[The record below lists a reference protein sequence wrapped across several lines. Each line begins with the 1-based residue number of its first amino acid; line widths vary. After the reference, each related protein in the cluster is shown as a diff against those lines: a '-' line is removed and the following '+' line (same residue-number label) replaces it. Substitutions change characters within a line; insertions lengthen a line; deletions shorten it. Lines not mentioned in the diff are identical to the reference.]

1 MSLGPLMIDLQGPR
15 LLPEEREMLLHPLV
29 GGVILFARNHED
41 PRQLTALI
49 EELHQVRRTRL
60 LIAVDQEGGRVQRFR
75 EGFTRLPAVAELGI
89 EADTDIEHAKQLAEI
104 TGWLMAVE
112 LRAVGV
118 DISFAPVLDI
128 DHGRSKVIGDRAFH
142 RNPETLSDLAHSYM
156 VGMRHAGMAAVG
168 KHFPGHGGVVADSH
182 MELPED
188 PRKIADLRDED
199 LLPFE
204 RLIHYGIPAL
214 MAAHVVYT
222 DVAPMPAGFSYN
234 WLHTVL
240 REELGFQGAV
250 FSDDLSMAGAAV
262 AGERYSDR
270 CRVALEAGCD
280 MVLICNHPP
289 GVAEALDNLE
299 ISPNPASQLR
309 LTRLHGRHSRSLEAL
324 TASPQWR
331 KAVEL
336 LHSYDHTPLLD
347 LDL

>member
-1 MSLGPLMIDLQGPR
+1 MSLGPLMIDLQGPQ

-41 PRQLTALI
+41 PRQLVALI
-49 EELHQVRRTRL
+49 DELHETRSTRL

-75 EGFTRLPAVAELGI
+75 EGFTRLPAVTELGI
-89 EADTDIEHAKQLAEI
+89 EADKDIEHARQLAEI
-104 TGWLMAVE
+104 TGWLMAAE

-118 DISFAPVLDI
+118 DFSFAPVLDV
-128 DHGRSKVIGDRAFH
+128 DHGRSTVIGDRAFH
-142 RNPETLSDLAHSYM
+142 RQPEILSDLAHSYM

-168 KHFPGHGGVVADSH
+168 KHFPGHGGVAADSH
-182 MELPED
+182 LELPED
-188 PRKIADLRDED
+188 PRKFADLRGED

-204 RLIHYGIPAL
+204 RMIHYGIPAL

-234 WLHTVL
+234 WLHTIL

-289 GVAEALDNLE
+289 GVAEALDNLK
-299 ISPNPASQLR
+299 ISLNPASQLR
-309 LTRLHGRHSRSLEAL
+309 LTRLHGRHSRPLEEL
-324 TASPQWR
+324 TSSPQWH
-331 KAVEL
+331 KAVEM